1 MADLPLSG
9 RTAAITG
16 AASGI
21 GRALALKAAA
31 EGMALALADT
41 DAAGL
46 AATAAAIRAAGAE
59 ANTATLDVRDP
70 AALARFA
77 AQASGSIALVFANA
91 GIARRRPVSTQ
102 SLDELRLILE
112 VNVLGAIATA
122 QAFLP
127 RLQAQAEPSRIAITG
142 SQASLVTFDGIGA
155 YTASKHALLPL
166 AEALAAELAEMPVG
180 VSLIVP
186 GGVATAILGR
196 GVASSSPSVI
206 SAEAAAD
213 IIFAGVRRGDFLIS
227 THADLPGRFDARCAA
242 LRNGLGGD

>member
-1 MADLPLSG
+1 MAELPLSG

-31 EGMALALADT
+31 EGMALALADADT
-41 DAAGL
+41 AGL
-46 AATAAAIRAAGAE
+46 AETAAAVRAAGSE

-70 AALARFA
+70 EALADFA
-77 AQASGSIALVFANA
+77 AQTPGSIALVFANA

-102 SLDELRLILE
+102 ALDELRRILE

-127 RLQAQAEPSRIAITG
+127 RLQAQPDPSRIAITG

-155 YTASKHALLPL
+155 YTASKHAVLPL
-166 AEALAAELAEMPVG
+166 AEALAAELAETPVG

-186 GGVATAILGR
+186 GGVATAILGK

-213 IIFAGVRRGDFLIS
+213 LIFAGVRRGDFLIS
-227 THADLPGRFDARCAA
+227 THDDLAGMYAARSDR
-242 LRNGLGGD
+242 LRSLLG